1 MDNNIIPGNAFAS
14 YLNLVKPEF
23 LNMDIKQLKRTL
35 DNAKNIIKNKI
46 NDEKDKN
53 YSLTKEQ
60 KKQVRDYKEL
70 LEDNLGMAV
79 YNDRYDEA
87 IQFMELLP
95 NLATNSSGKEPFLRI
110 HELKVLLRV
119 LSRPTIELDNL
130 EYVDTVAALIVL
142 THCC

>member
-70 LEDNLGMAV
+70 LEETLGMAV
-79 YNDRYDEA
+79 YNDHYDDA
-87 IQFMELLP
+87 KQFLELLP
-95 NLATNSSGKEPFLRI
+95 KLATNTSGKEPFLRI

-119 LSRPTIELDNL
+119 LSRPTIELDDLQYN
-130 EYVDTVAALIVL
+130 DTVAALIVL
-142 THCC
+142 THC